1 MASGAA
7 TGETRGRPFLR
18 SATAALLAAVTATAG
33 HVAGAGNLSTA
44 TPMVLS
50 VLGIAAGSTGLAL
63 WSNAL
68 RRRCW
73 EALALLWLGQLGV
86 ETLLVC
92 DGGELDRP
100 LAAACVHV
108 AAGPLVGLLLMG
120 GRRLLDDASAAL
132 DVLLPRCWADPTRP
146 TSLDRVA
153 CLSAGPVVLRA
164 QRRAGGRRVR
174 GPPRPA

>member
-1 MASGAA
+1 MATEAA
-7 TGETRGRPFLR
+7 TVATRRRPFWCF
-18 SATAALLAAVTATAG
+18 AAAALLAALLASAG
-33 HVAGAGNLSTA
+33 HLVGAGTLSTA
-44 TPMVLS
+44 TPIVLG
-50 VLGIAAGSTGLAL
+50 VLGIAAGATGLAL

-132 DVLLPRCWADPTRP
+132 DVVLPRCWAGPTPP

-164 QRRAGGRRVR
+164 QRRAGGRPVR
-174 GPPRPA
+174 GPPRSA